1 MKATGVIRR
10 IDELGRIVIPKE
22 LRKNM
27 RLKDGENLEIYTV
40 DNEKIVLKKFSNL
53 KNISD
58 LAIYITEAISKELKK
73 TCIITD
79 NDEIISCS
87 GKEKKD
93 YLNKSLSDIDFSYFI
108 KKDILVNGDKIGNI
122 AIKTNSLDDN
132 KILNIFNYFLEK
144 YLD

>member
-27 RLKDGENLEIYTV
+27 HIKNGENLEIYIA
-40 DNEKIVLKKFSNL
+40 DDEKIVLKKYSCL

-58 LAIYITEAISKELKK
+58 LANYITEAISKELKL
-73 TCIITD
+73 TCIIFD
-79 NDEIISCS
+79 NEDVIACS
-87 GKEKKD
+87 GKDKKE
-93 YLNKSLSDIDFSYFI
+93 YMHIQLE
-108 KKDILVNGDKIGNI
+108 
-122 AIKTNSLDDN
+122 SLDNDFISQN
-132 KILNIFNYFLEK
+132 IFLGGDIVGTIALKTTDQIYKKILNTFALFLEK